1 MPFADALAA
10 CTINPARVIGADKA
24 TGSIEAGKNADLIFV
39 DDSLNLRHVMVK
51 GRMLF

>member
-10 CTINPARVIGADKA
+10 CTINPARVIGADA
-24 TGSIEAGKNADLIFV
+24 DTGSIEAGKYADLIFV